1 MIKKI
6 KKALIEISIKMC
18 KLYKTSDLELKI
30 FNNSLRIINK
40 IKKVKLIIFEIY
52 RKLILNN
59 NYFKKI
65 NYLN

>member
-18 KLYKTSDLELKI
+18 KLLKTSDLEIKI

-40 IKKVKLIIFEIY
+40 IKKVKF
-52 RKLILNN
+52 
-59 NYFKKI
+59 NYF
-65 NYLN
+65 